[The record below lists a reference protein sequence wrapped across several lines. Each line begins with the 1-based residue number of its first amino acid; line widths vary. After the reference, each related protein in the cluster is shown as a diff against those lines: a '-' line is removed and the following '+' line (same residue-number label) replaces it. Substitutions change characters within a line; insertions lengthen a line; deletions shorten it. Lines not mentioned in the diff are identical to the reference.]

1 MHIQKHSN
9 LHYLIF
15 KLTHT
20 YFHSHF
26 HILTYTHIPYSH
38 FYSFSHTHFHSHKYT
53 HTHTH
58 FHFHKY
64 THIFLSMN
72 LVKTLGYT
80 FQTLTFGFFLMS
92 ASTLLHAHTHTFP
105 FTQIYTHIFI
115 KAFRKDFR
123 LHTGLHIHNPNL
135 WIISHV
141 YTNTLIIT
149 HTHTHTHFHSH
160 KYTNIP
166 LSLDLVKTMGC
177 ILQVPRFELSLIST
191 LTLSYSYTHSH
202 LFSHTLTHTF
212 SLSHQTLIINS
223 NIEDRIYDFYFKF
236 HEPEGE
242 RTGVK
247 VFFQS
252 GISDPR

>member
-1 MHIQKHSN
+1 MH
-9 LHYLIF
+9 
-15 KLTHT
+15 
-20 YFHSHF
+20 
-26 HILTYTHIPYSH
+26 
-38 FYSFSHTHFHSHKYT
+38 
-53 HTHTH
+53 
-58 FHFHKY
+58 
-64 THIFLSMN
+64 
-72 LVKTLGYT
+72 LVKTLDYT
-80 FQTLTFGFFLMS
+80 FWT
-92 ASTLLHAHTHTFP
+92 
-105 FTQIYTHIFI
+105 
-115 KAFRKDFR
+115 
-123 LHTGLHIHNPNL
+123 NPNL
-135 WIISHV
+135 WIISHIH
-141 YTNTLIIT
+141 TNTIIIT
-149 HTHTHTHFHSH
+149 LTHIFTHTHTHFHSH

-252 GISDPR
+252 GISDPRWQIGKKYQPPRRVFKINSTKKNTLKF